1 MYKETWLSLCSVI
14 CVEFFHFY
22 IELLIVTISLM
33 DVHVCV
39 LYIFVFALSIMEL
52 KQGNFW
58 GDW

>member
-1 MYKETWLSLCSVI
+1 MVSLCSVI

-22 IELLIVTISLM
+22 IEFLIVTISLM